1 MRRIL
6 YIDYLDNISRAIGIL
21 FKPFFSEVVFHNA
34 EVRFQ
39 SEQARRSLEKRG
51 IGWLSYHQAPSAVW
65 SRAFQ
70 ELNIKLGMAVVQNRF
85 LSLPV
90 YMRFVKH
97 FGFDENGLDK
107 LNASLAKRVTNRW
120 IYEGTS
126 SFSLIEYIY
135 NDCDIR
141 IYYMPRFVGNY
152 LLAIEQ
158 GGRIKP
164 IILHVLFLYLRIK
177 LPRII
182 LHISQ
187 NIIGVF
193 NNLFRTSSRNKKKHA
208 LEGANFSNMDYGIAF
223 VPHKGL
229 KYDEFYR
236 KTYLYD
242 DDPDSILYKRKLLT
256 LSFEEP
262 DPVSK
267 RFYGI
272 YGIPYDNIC
281 LGGDEEQLKK
291 ELGGL
296 RRTINIRAELLKP
309 FSTSNILAA
318 LFLTQYFRDVMFY
331 HVQLKKY
338 SSLKVIFFHYDILA
352 PSRFL
357 IACHMRNIRTISS
370 QVRPTNHIWSMA
382 LIFDDYFIAGDG
394 FEERMRQ
401 RNYKIANYRT
411 IGLPKSSYM
420 QSHGDVRRYRK
431 YIDIKAS
438 RGLVVCYETPPT
450 EFFECGLVSH
460 LITSENFLAEFY
472 SVLIRLAR
480 EFQELY
486 FVVKPKT
493 LRIFEL
499 DFYKKMENK
508 INGMKNLEV
517 ISDLKKYN
525 PYKMAAL
532 ADLIIGKHNSLLE
545 EALCVGKKVIFYD
558 NDKYLQS
565 TNNVLNEINVIEDTY
580 EGLRKRIIDITQ
592 NGNYLDSHEW
602 ASFNKKYFSN
612 RNDKDGFQFI
622 RETVSEIYNVVQ

>member
-1 MRRIL
+1 
-6 YIDYLDNISRAIGIL
+6 
-21 FKPFFSEVVFHNA
+21 
-34 EVRFQ
+34 
-39 SEQARRSLEKRG
+39 
-51 IGWLSYHQAPSAVW
+51 
-65 SRAFQ
+65 
-70 ELNIKLGMAVVQNRF
+70 
-85 LSLPV
+85 
-90 YMRFVKH
+90 
-97 FGFDENGLDK
+97 
-107 LNASLAKRVTNRW
+107 
-120 IYEGTS
+120 
-126 SFSLIEYIY
+126 
-135 NDCDIR
+135 
-141 IYYMPRFVGNY
+141 
-152 LLAIEQ
+152 
-158 GGRIKP
+158 
-164 IILHVLFLYLRIK
+164 
-177 LPRII
+177 
-182 LHISQ
+182 
-187 NIIGVF
+187 
-193 NNLFRTSSRNKKKHA
+193 
-208 LEGANFSNMDYGIAF
+208 
-223 VPHKGL
+223 
-229 KYDEFYR
+229 
-236 KTYLYD
+236 
-242 DDPDSILYKRKLLT
+242 
-256 LSFEEP
+256 
-262 DPVSK
+262 
-267 RFYGI
+267 
-272 YGIPYDNIC
+272 
-281 LGGDEEQLKK
+281 
-291 ELGGL
+291 
-296 RRTINIRAELLKP
+296 
-309 FSTSNILAA
+309 
-318 LFLTQYFRDVMFY
+318 
-331 HVQLKKY
+331 
-338 SSLKVIFFHYDILA
+338 
-352 PSRFL
+352 
-357 IACHMRNIRTISS
+357 
-370 QVRPTNHIWSMA
+370 
-382 LIFDDYFIAGDG
+382 
-394 FEERMRQ
+394 
-401 RNYKIANYRT
+401 
-411 IGLPKSSYM
+411 M